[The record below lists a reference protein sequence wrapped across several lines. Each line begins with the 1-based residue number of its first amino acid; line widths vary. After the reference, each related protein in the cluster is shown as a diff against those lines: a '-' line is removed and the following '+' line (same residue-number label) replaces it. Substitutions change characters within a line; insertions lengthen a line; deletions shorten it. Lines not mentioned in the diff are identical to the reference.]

1 MREIEIERC
10 NFILFH
16 FLLLLNSDDNL
27 EMLLTFLSSF
37 DLMPATSRTLS
48 DRKVTTEVMGNR
60 TVDSREMVGTVYEEA
75 VKRGSEKRRTLG

>member
-60 TVDSREMVGTVYEEA
+60 TVDSREMVGTVYEEV
-75 VKRGSEKRRTLG
+75 VKRGSEKRRT

>member
-27 EMLLTFLSSF
+27 ELLLTFLSSF

>member
-1 MREIEIERC
+1 MREIKIERC
-10 NFILFH
+10 NFILFY
-16 FLLLLNSDDNL
+16 FLLLLNSFDNL

-60 TVDSREMVGTVYEEA
+60 TVDSREMVGTVYEEV
-75 VKRGSEKRRTLG
+75 VKRGSEKRRTRG